1 MALLLQYLAAC
12 PKTHTSSS
20 QELNCKT
27 CILAASEVFTTNNNT
42 FKYCLIIITAYKG
55 FRNPFYLDYSGNR
68 VSKSPR
74 FSHVVRTISVGLSSA
89 VPVARYVLAE
99 RDANEDIWGIPV
111 F

>member
-20 QELNCKT
+20 QEFNCKT
-27 CILAASEVFTTNNNT
+27 CVLAASEVSTTNNNT

-55 FRNPFYLDYSGNR
+55 FRNPFYLDYSGNQ
-68 VSKSPR
+68 VSESPR
-74 FSHVVRTISVGLSSA
+74 FSHVVRTLSVGLSSA
-89 VPVARYVLAE
+89 VPVRSYMLAE
-99 RDANEDIWGIPV
+99 HNANEDIWGIPV